1 MDTTGGSDEIPIE
14 VPGSEV
20 TNPVD
25 AETATRAIQKS
36 SSRGPRS
43 AIGKQRSKYN
53 ALKHGLF
60 AKVVLLSH
68 ESRARFDA
76 LLLGLQHDLKPI
88 GLLEEALVEKLATSL
103 WRYRRLLQAESAELL
118 GNMEERRAEN
128 AERSN
133 RNFDVEARRQEYKA
147 QTETEGLIPKISNP
161 EVLES
166 CIDEL
171 ATVKSE
177 MNKFGF
183 GDGRPDI
190 GLGLVYGARYAGRP
204 GHDLFDCFVE
214 CLNASRATDAERQK
228 KGFCSEDD
236 CVNKFIA
243 ALEEEIRRLESLRK
257 YPLPKRK
264 RHRVKDD
271 LEPTGMQLLKSMIPD
286 SSGLDRLLR
295 YEVSM
300 ERALDRTLTQL
311 ERVRRIHDDQRTI
324 DMAKQARMT
333 E

>member
-1 MDTTGGSDEIPIE
+1 MEASVDTTDGSDEIPID
-14 VPGSEV
+14 VRSSDA

-36 SSRGPRS
+36 SSAGPRT
-43 AIGKQRSKYN
+43 AIGKERSKYN

-76 LLLGLQHDLKPI
+76 LLIGLQHDLKPM
-88 GLLEEALVEKLATSL
+88 GLLEETLVEKLATSL

-118 GNMEERRAEN
+118 GNMEERREEN
-128 AERSN
+128 ADRCDKRWEFEMRK
-133 RNFDVEARRQEYKA
+133 QEYKA
-147 QTETEGLIPKISNP
+147 KTDTEGLILKISDP

-166 CIDEL
+166 CIKQL
-171 ATVKSE
+171 TIVKTE
-177 MNKFGF
+177 INQIGF
-183 GDGRPDI
+183 EDGASDV

-204 GHDLFDCFVE
+204 GHDLFDDFVE
-214 CLNASRATDAERQK
+214 CLDASRTTEPERRER
-228 KGFCSEDD
+228 GFHSKED
-236 CVNKFIA
+236 CVNQFIA
-243 ALEEEIRRLESLRK
+243 KTEEEIHRLEGLRK
-257 YPLPKRK
+257 YPLPKPK

-271 LEPTGMQLLKSMIPD
+271 LEPVGIQLLKSMIPD

-311 ERVRRIHDDQRTI
+311 ERVRRIRVDQRTI
-324 DMAKQARMT
+324 YMKQ
-333 E
+333 